1 MNNMAN
7 FFKITRDQEMTHV
20 SAINI
25 VNLVGSQSHNLGAMT
40 KQTTVKTIRKRINNI
55 EHFNIDPQD

>member
-7 FFKITRDQEMTHV
+7 FFKLARDQDMTHV

-25 VNLVGSQSHNLGAMT
+25 VNLVGSRSHIFWLHDKTNNW
-40 KQTTVKTIRKRINNI
+40 KDRPQTHRK
-55 EHFNIDPQD
+55 H